1 MFLACCAEQGALAS
15 GKKAT
20 KVNLFPISIDPPLQ
34 PHLPSTP
41 QSLLANYEAVIG
53 IETHLQLS
61 TATKA
66 FCGCALTRGG
76 APPNT
81 AVCPV
86 CLGHPGTL
94 PVVNRQVLV
103 KAVVAGMA
111 LGCDIDPVVRFDR
124 KQYFYPDLPKGYQ
137 ISQHEHPLCANGQ
150 LTVPVP
156 SEGGTI
162 TVTIQRAH
170 VEEDAGKLVHAGAA
184 QLTGGDAALVD
195 YNRAGKDGV
204 RVC

>member
-1 MFLACCAEQGALAS
+1 MRETSKTHQQSTPL
-15 GKKAT
+15 
-20 KVNLFPISIDPPLQ
+20 VPPL
-34 PHLPSTP
+34 PSLS
-41 QSLLANYEAVIG
+41 QSLLADYEAVIG

-61 TATKA
+61 TSTKA
-66 FCGCALTRGG
+66 FCGCPL
-76 APPNT
+76 APPRSPAAPAPNT

-94 PVVNRQVLV
+94 PVLNREVLV
-103 KAVVAGMA
+103 KAVVAGLA
-111 LGCDIDPVVRFDR
+111 LGCRIDPVVRFDR

-137 ISQHEHPLCANGQ
+137 ISQHEHPLCADGT

-156 SEGGTI
+156 GEDAPVQ
-162 TVTIQRAH
+162 VTIQRAH

-195 YNRAGKDGV
+195 YNRAGEGQ
-204 RVC
+204 RRER